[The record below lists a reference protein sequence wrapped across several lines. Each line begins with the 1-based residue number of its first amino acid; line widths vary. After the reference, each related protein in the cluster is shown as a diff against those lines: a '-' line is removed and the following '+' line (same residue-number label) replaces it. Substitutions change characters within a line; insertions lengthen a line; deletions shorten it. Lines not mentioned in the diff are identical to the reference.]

1 MCEVGGCDR
10 PARSKGS
17 TLCGLHYQRL
27 RKHGTTADKPR
38 PQPGD
43 VFGMLTLV
51 EDRGMA
57 KGGRQA
63 VFRCECGGLTKPT
76 RVSSV
81 ERGYQKSCGCLRK
94 PAERGACSVE
104 GCCETVY
111 YTRYGYCH
119 AHYRRWAKYGDPVA
133 GGIRHGDAQRFACE
147 AARSTA
153 NDCIPW
159 PYAGTSEGYG
169 RINVDGTTIGAHV
182 HVATLAHGPKPSPD
196 HECCHSCGNGHLG
209 CVNARHLYWGTRS
222 DNVQDAIRHGTHFRG
237 GSQKRWERHRS
248 VQPAA

>member
-1 MCEVGGCDR
+1 MCEVDGCKR
-10 PARSKGS
+10 PVRSKGS

-38 PQPGD
+38 PQLGD

-76 RVSSV
+76 RISSV
-81 ERGYQKSCGCLRK
+81 ERGYQKSCGCLRE
-94 PAERGACSVE
+94 AADRGTCSVA
-104 GCCETVY
+104 GCEDPV
-111 YTRYGYCH
+111 RHLVHGLCH
-119 AHYRRWAKYGDPVA
+119 AHHRRRVKYGDPAA
-133 GGIRHGDAQRFACE
+133 GGIRHGEPQRFACE
-147 AARSTA
+147 VVESDTDA
-153 NDCIPW
+153 CIPW
-159 PYAGTSEGYG
+159 PHCTTIDGYG

-182 HVATLAHGPKPSPD
+182 HVATLAHGPKPSAE

-209 CVNARHLYWGTRS
+209 CVNPRHLYWGTRS
-222 DNVQDAIRHGTHFRG
+222 DNVQDMIRHGTIYRG
-237 GSQKRWERHRS
+237 GSPGRRLTAR
-248 VQPAA
+248 A